1 MAGNMYQ
8 YGTSPRK
15 IEPDY
20 NSRRYPK
27 KNPNN
32 NPKRKH
38 TNKKKTKHIKNS
50 NLKYEEKKRMEQI
63 KKERRIHYQNIAI
76 IVSMFLV
83 LLTISYRNS
92 LITEKFNQI
101 QNKKQELSAIEKTNG
116 QTEISIESSL
126 NLKSLEKTAKK
137 KLGMQ
142 KLDND
147 QKVYVTLP
155 KKDYTES
162 ALPEVEAEQ
171 SSNWLKDLL
180 AKFFK

>member
-32 NPKRKH
+32 NPKRKN

-101 QNKKQELSAIEKTNG
+101 QNKKQELSALEKTNG
-116 QTEISIESSL
+116 QTEVSIENSM
-126 NLKSLEKTAKK
+126 NLKNLEKAAKK

-142 KLDND
+142 KLDKN
-147 QKVYVTLP
+147 QKVYVTIP

-162 ALPEVEAEQ
+162 AIPEVKAEEN
-171 SSNWLKDLL
+171 SNWIKDLFT
-180 AKFFK
+180 KFFK